1 MPLRN
6 SGGGFFPMTRIFV
19 LVAAVLFIVAGT
31 HAATNSSAQTSD
43 LRMNHVQV
51 LGTHNSYHIEPY
63 PELLQLIKQFEP
75 EQGLTFEYSHRP
87 LAEQLGQLNIRQV
100 ELDVF
105 ADPGPA
111 PIFASPLGESIVK
124 GPSSVPIA
132 GMTEPGLK
140 VLHIQ
145 DIDYRSTCLTFVAC
159 LQEIAAW
166 SAANPNHL
174 PVLVLVEAKDDTLEL
189 PAGVPPAAVPVP
201 FGAAELQSI
210 DDAIRSVFAP
220 SRLITPDDVRGSR
233 ATLEAA
239 VLQDG
244 WPALAQSRG
253 KVLFALDNQDTKRDA
268 YIAGHASLQGR
279 VMFTS
284 SEPGTPEAAFVKL
297 NDPVADQQRIKDLVA
312 LGYLVRTRADSDT
325 QEARTGATARRDAA
339 LASGAQF
346 VSTDYPVADPDFGT
360 GYSVAIPGGKEGRC
374 NPVLN
379 VAACT
384 ATTFDP
390 PPTPTPTV
398 TPTPTA
404 TAPATA
410 TPTATSTPS
419 VTATPTA
426 TATPQTPPPTTPPA
440 VTATPTKAAPRPPST
455 GDGPNDSGRGTGLQL
470 VLMVTGVT
478 AMLAGGFA
486 ALRRTRN

>member
-1 MPLRN
+1 
-6 SGGGFFPMTRIFV
+6 MTRLFV

-51 LGTHNSYHIEPY
+51 LGTHNSYHLEPS
-63 PELLQLIKQFEP
+63 PDLLQIIAQFQPAEAP
-75 EQGLTFEYSHRP
+75 SFEYSHRP
-87 LAEQLGQLNIRQV
+87 LAEQLGLLNVRQV

-111 PIFASPLGESIVK
+111 PLFASPLGESVLK
-124 GPSSVPIA
+124 GPGSVPIP

-140 VLHIQ
+140 VLHTQ
-145 DIDYRSTCLTFVAC
+145 DIDYRTTCLTFVAC

-166 SAANPNHL
+166 SSANPNHL
-174 PVLVLVEAKDDTLEL
+174 PVLILVEAKDDLFPVAL
-189 PAGVPPAAVPVP
+189 PEGIPPAAIPVP

-210 DDAIRSVFAP
+210 DDAILSVFAP
-220 SRLITPDDVRGSR
+220 QRIITPDNVRGAR
-233 ATLEAA
+233 ATLEEA
-239 VLQDG
+239 VLKDG
-244 WPALAQSRG
+244 WPSLAQARG
-253 KVLFALDNQDTKRDA
+253 RVLFALDNQDAKRDA
-268 YIAGHASLQGR
+268 YIAGHPSLQGR

-284 SEPGTPEAAFVKL
+284 SDPGTPEAAFVKL
-297 NDPVADQQRIKDLVA
+297 NDPVTDFETIKSLVA
-312 LGYLVRTRADSDT
+312 NGYLVRTRADAET
-325 QEARTGATARRDAA
+325 VEARAGTTARRDAA

-346 VSTDYPVADPDFGT
+346 VSTDYPEADPDFGT
-360 GYSVAIPGGKEGRC
+360 GYVVAIPGGKEGRC
-374 NPVLN
+374 NPVLS

-404 TAPATA
+404 TSPATA
-410 TPTATSTPS
+410 TPTATTTPS

-455 GDGPNDSGRGTGLQL
+455 GDGPNDSGGGTGLQL
-470 VLMVTGVT
+470 ALMVTGMT